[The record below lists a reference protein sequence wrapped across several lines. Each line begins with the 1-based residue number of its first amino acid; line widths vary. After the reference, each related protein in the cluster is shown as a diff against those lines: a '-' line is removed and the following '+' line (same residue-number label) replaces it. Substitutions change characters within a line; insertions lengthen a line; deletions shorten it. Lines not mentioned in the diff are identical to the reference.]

1 MLAILVG
8 GLWAIISFTSTKQ
21 RERAEA
27 ELSKQFSRLNM
38 DIDANVSHSAD
49 GTYIFANVTVSNIGL
64 KPVYISDRWGESE
77 NKNKTPPYHPP
88 FAACRMDFNKDGSLL
103 IPPLEE
109 EVQSLDTR
117 QSDPNRVK
125 PKVNRAFKNSTFS
138 SSVTIPA
145 EPAVSS
151 LRSWELIRVG
161 ETRKLPF
168 VVKVEGKGVY
178 LVAYRIHVEM
188 DEEEAQIYDAF
199 TKKVSTKQGVDKFDE
214 KRKVRTAAWTARTF
228 VLVE

>member
-27 ELSKQFSRLNM
+27 ELSKQFSRLTM
-38 DIDANVSHSAD
+38 DIDANVSRSAE
-49 GTYIFANVTVSNIGL
+49 GTYIFANVTVTNIGL
-64 KPVYISDRWGESE
+64 KPVFISDRWGESE
-77 NKNKTPPYHPP
+77 NKNETPPYHPP

-109 EVQSLDTR
+109 RDTGN
-117 QSDPNRVK
+117 SDTNRAK
-125 PKVNRAFKNSTFS
+125 SKVNRAFKNSTFS

-145 EPAVSS
+145 ESSVSS

-188 DEEEAQIYDAF
+188 DEEEAQIYDTF

-214 KRKVRTAAWTARTF
+214 KRKVRTAA
-228 VLVE
+228 